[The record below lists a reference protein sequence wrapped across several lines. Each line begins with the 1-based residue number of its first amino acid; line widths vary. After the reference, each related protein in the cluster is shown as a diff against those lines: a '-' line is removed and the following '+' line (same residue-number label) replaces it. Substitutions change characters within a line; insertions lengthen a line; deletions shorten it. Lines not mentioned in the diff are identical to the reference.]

1 MRVEH
6 ESCAGLD
13 VHKRTVVACVLKG
26 KPGSEPV
33 SETKSFGTSTPE
45 LMEMVEWLKSHAA
58 THVAMEATGNYWMP
72 IYNLLEGH
80 FELVVANAAHMKAVP
95 GRKTDV
101 ADAHWIADLLRHGL
115 LRKSFIPSR
124 EQRDLREL
132 TRHRSS
138 LAAKRSQAANELQ
151 KALESANIKLQ
162 SVVTD
167 ITGVSATEMLT
178 EMLGGK
184 SDAKEL
190 AQLAKRKLRAKIPEL
205 EKALSGKLRAHH
217 RLILE
222 QLLSDIALFVA
233 QIAELDAH
241 LEKLLQEENAHID
254 RLDGTPGI
262 NRRVAEV
269 IIAEAGTDMSRF
281 PSAHH
286 FASWI
291 GLCPGQNESAGKRR
305 SGKTRK
311 GNRALRTAL
320 IESAHGAV
328 RKKGSYFGA
337 QYRRIAPRRGKKK
350 ALVAVAHSMAV
361 AIYHI
366 LKNKSAYIELG
377 DNFFDKLNPGRLLN
391 RLTKRIQN
399 LGFNIQL
406 SPIPIPSNP

>member
-1 MRVEH
+1 MKVEH
-6 ESCAGLD
+6 ECCAGLD
-13 VHKRTVVACVLKG
+13 VHKRNVVACVVKG
-26 KPGSEPV
+26 VPGQTPSTQ
-33 SETKSFGTSTPE
+33 TKSFGTTTPE

-72 IYNLLEGH
+72 VYNLLEGH
-80 FELVVANAAHMKAVP
+80 FELIVANAAHMKAVP

-115 LRKSFIPSR
+115 LRASFIPSR

-138 LAAKRSQAANELQ
+138 LAAKRGQAANELQ

-167 ITGVSATEMLT
+167 ITGVSATEMLG
-178 EMLGGK
+178 EMLAGK
-184 SDAKEL
+184 HDPKEL
-190 AQLAKRKLRAKIPEL
+190 AQLARRRLRAKIPEL
-205 EKALSGKLRAHH
+205 EKALSGNLRTHH

-222 QLLSDIALFVA
+222 QLLADIALFVT

-241 LEKLLQEENAHID
+241 LEKLLHEDNDHID

-281 PSAHH
+281 PDAHH

-305 SGKTRK
+305 SGRTRK
-311 GNRALRTAL
+311 GNRALRNAL
-320 IESAHGAV
+320 VESAHGAV

-350 ALVAVAHSMAV
+350 AFIAVAHSLAI

-366 LKNKSAYIELG
+366 LKNKAPYIELG
-377 DNFFDKLNPGRLLN
+377 AAYFDQLNPTRVLN

-399 LGFNIQL
+399 LGFHVTL
-406 SPIPIPSNP
+406 SPLHKAA